1 MTNDKYSTVLWLQG
15 RNRTLDDAIREM
27 LQYLYDHNFV
37 AAAAVGEQ
45 AILGDDND

>member
-1 MTNDKYSTVLWLQG
+1 MSQDKYSTVLWLQG

-27 LQYLYDHNFV
+27 LQHLYDDNFV

-45 AILGDDND
+45 AILGDNDD